1 MIRFTARINPSG
13 TTAER
18 RLESLVSQLKLENEQ
33 LQAIIKDLYRE
44 IDDLKKKGKTQDG

>member
-1 MIRFTARINPSG
+1 MAIEFTARINPIG

-18 RLESLVSQLKLENEQ
+18 RLESTVSQLRLQNEQ

-44 IDDLKKKGKTQDG
+44 IDNLKKGNG